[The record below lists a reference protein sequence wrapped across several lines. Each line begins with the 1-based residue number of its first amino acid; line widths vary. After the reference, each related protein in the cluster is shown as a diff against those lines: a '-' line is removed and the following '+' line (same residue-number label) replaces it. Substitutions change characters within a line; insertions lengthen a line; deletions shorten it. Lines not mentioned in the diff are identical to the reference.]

1 MRRLA
6 IGWTQF
12 FVCLLF
18 CLSDLRAADPPAGA
32 ASPRPELRRPGFLFI
47 ELVATHVDDYVQFI
61 EAVAGFPVTDR
72 RDRFVTLESDCAE
85 ITIMHPDL
93 LPAGHPFY
101 KKLLGSGQGLGVEIG
116 LVVPDLDAAYANALK
131 FKEQGFKV
139 SAGIGLRP
147 WGVRDF
153 RILTPDGYY
162 LRFTEPPKR

>member
-1 MRRLA
+1 
-6 IGWTQF
+6 
-12 FVCLLF
+12 
-18 CLSDLRAADPPAGA
+18 
-32 ASPRPELRRPGFLFI
+32 
-47 ELVATHVDDYVQFI
+47 
-61 EAVAGFPVTDR
+61 
-72 RDRFVTLESDCAE
+72 
-85 ITIMHPDL
+85 
-93 LPAGHPFY
+93 
-101 KKLLGSGQGLGVEIG
+101 VEIG